1 MHSKQDHLDG
11 TGVLLLERWRLT
23 THRHRCCPFCHGTVY
38 RERRKGLQKLTTLL
52 AMRIYRCE
60 SCDKL
65 HYGFS
70 F

>member
-1 MHSKQDHLDG
+1 MHTKQNHLDDNG
-11 TGVLLLERWRLT
+11 IFLLEWLRLT

-38 RERRKGLQKLTTLL
+38 RERRKGFQRLTTLF
-52 AMRIYRCE
+52 AMRAYRCE